1 MCCVHEPMNMRFDR
15 SLDDNV
21 SWVGDLDKFG
31 YVRAH
36 IPVLLLFCRYQWG
49 DVSIQHTEALTGYRT
64 TISNDTILTVAEQ
77 NKTMIDISL
86 EGLGRLTRH
95 YVSLDRQ
102 PHYAY

>member
-1 MCCVHEPMNMRFDR
+1 MIR
-15 SLDDNV
+15 SSDDQV
-21 SWVGDLDKFG
+21 IWVGDLDKFG

-36 IPVLLLFCRYQWG
+36 VPVLFLFSKSIRRFQRG
-49 DVSIQHTEALTGYRT
+49 DVSMHRTEAPTGYTT

-77 NKTMIDISL
+77 NKTRFDVS
-86 EGLGRLTRH
+86 GLGRLTRH